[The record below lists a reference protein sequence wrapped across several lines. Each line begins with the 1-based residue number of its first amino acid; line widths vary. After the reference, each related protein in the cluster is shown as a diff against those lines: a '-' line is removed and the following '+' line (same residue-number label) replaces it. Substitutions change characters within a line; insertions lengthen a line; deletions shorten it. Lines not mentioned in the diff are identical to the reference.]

1 MDKGVLCYVF
11 HLWCSCLTPYSSS
24 LIMWILSL
32 KKIKSDVESKV
43 AFDAMDVQVYDP
55 SPSKAYVRMIEAE
68 LFKKRET
75 LA

>member
-1 MDKGVLCYVF
+1 
-11 HLWCSCLTPYSSS
+11 
-24 LIMWILSL
+24 MWILSL